1 MDRSTAL
8 SILKRNESELRQFGV
23 SSLSV
28 FGSTARD
35 AANDRS
41 DIDVAVKFAPG
52 PRGLARLKRAELL
65 RQRLS
70 RLLGRPVD
78 VVEEPARSPR
88 VQQAIQRDRVVAF

>member
-8 SILKRNESELRQFGV
+8 SILKRYEPELRSLGV
-23 SSLSV
+23 RSLSV

-35 AANDRS
+35 AANDLS

-52 PRGLARLKRAELL
+52 PRGLARLKRAELVKS
-65 RQRLS
+65 RLS
-70 RLLGRPVD
+70 SLLGRPVD

-88 VQQAIQRDRVVAF
+88 LQKAIQRDRVVAF

>member
-8 SILKRNESELRQFGV
+8 SILKRNESELRLLGV

-35 AANDRS
+35 AANDLS

-65 RQRLS
+65 RRRLS
-70 RLLGRPVD
+70 NLLGRLVD

-88 VQQAIQRDRVVAF
+88 VQKAIQRDRVVAF